1 MQSNKEFIKKLR
13 KVYKGIP
20 IKELASINNKKHDD
34 ILADILAIESIDELN
49 KMRLYANTIDTVV
62 KQIQII
68 GIILAFTFTFFG
80 IMLRPVN
87 DNAPGIFLIIFII
100 SCLLMLILSYY
111 HYII

>member
-1 MQSNKEFIKKLR
+1 
-13 KVYKGIP
+13 
-20 IKELASINNKKHDD
+20 
-34 ILADILAIESIDELN
+34 
-49 KMRLYANTIDTVV
+49 MRLYANTIDTVV

-100 SCLLMLILSYY
+100 SCLLMLILSLYY
-111 HYII
+111 LSSVRLSTFIKEAIDYKINSFKE